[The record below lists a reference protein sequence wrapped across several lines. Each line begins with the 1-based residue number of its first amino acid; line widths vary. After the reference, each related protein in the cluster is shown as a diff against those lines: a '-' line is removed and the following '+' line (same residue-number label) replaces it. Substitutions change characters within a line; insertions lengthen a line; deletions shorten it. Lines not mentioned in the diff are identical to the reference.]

1 MKRETKQKNNL
12 NNKEEDIAMVSE
24 KIACAAIA
32 LQELAGKVKEEDWE
46 FVSIIRKELL
56 DALEVSRR
64 LEKALLPVE
73 KLQEVAS

>member
-1 MKRETKQKNNL
+1 
-12 NNKEEDIAMVSE
+12 MVSE